1 MTGVMLTSEQKG
13 VKHCLYIDAA
23 RLIRYRG

>member
-1 MTGVMLTSEQKG
+1 MTGIILASEQKG
-13 VKHCLYIDAA
+13 VKHRLYVDAA